1 LIYHEDYLKHK
12 TGLMHPEHEGRL
24 VAVIDH
30 LKKSD
35 LWGKLLHITPS
46 PADTKWIL
54 KVHTAEHLKFVRE
67 MCERGPNTSGQ
78 GDAVLDRE
86 GDTHVCRESYAVAL
100 LAVGGVLAG
109 IDTVMSGK
117 VKNAFC
123 AVRPPGHHAE
133 SSRAMGFCLFN
144 NVAVGARYAQEK
156 HGLKRVAIVDWDV
169 HHGNGTQEIFYE
181 DPSVLY
187 ISTHQYPF
195 YPGTGSAGD
204 RGAGKGEGFTLN
216 IPLRAGTDGEEYVK
230 LFKEKVLPAV
240 KDFKPNFL
248 FISAGFDAHK
258 DDPLAG
264 LLLDESAY
272 AEITR
277 MLTTVAKKHC
287 ASRIVSVLEGGY
299 DLNALPRCVE
309 THLEVFNAIR
319 MIQDVGRPVWSTYP
333 GSNMSGSDN

>member
-1 LIYHEDYLKHK
+1 LTGFIYHEDYLKHK
-12 TGLMHPEHEGRL
+12 TGYMHPEHEGRL
-24 VAVIDH
+24 IAIVDY

-35 LWGKLLHITPS
+35 LWAKLLHITPA

-54 KVHTAEHLKFVRE
+54 KVHTAEHLKSVRE
-67 MCERGPNTSGQ
+67 KCERGV
-78 GDAVLDRE
+78 AALDRE
-86 GDTHVCRESYAVAL
+86 GDTKVCPVSYAIAL
-100 LAVGGVLAG
+100 LAVGGVIAG
-109 IDTVMSGK
+109 IDAVMSGK

-123 AVRPPGHHAE
+123 AVRPPGHHAG

-181 DPSVLY
+181 VPSVLY

-195 YPGTGSAGD
+195 YPGTGSGTE

-216 IPLRAGTDGEEYVK
+216 IPLKAETDGEEYVK
-230 LFKEKVLPAV
+230 LFKEKVIPAV
-240 KDFKPNFL
+240 EKFKPNFL
-248 FISAGFDAHK
+248 FISAGFDAHR

-264 LLLDESAY
+264 ILLDESTY

-277 MLTTVAKKHC
+277 MLTEIAEKYCKG
-287 ASRIVSVLEGGY
+287 RIVSVLEGGY
-299 DLNALPRCVE
+299 DLRALPRCVE
-309 THLEVFNAIR
+309 AHLRDLLVAGE
-319 MIQDVGRPVWSTYP
+319 
-333 GSNMSGSDN
+333 

>member
-1 LIYHEDYLKHK
+1 LTAFIYHEDYLKHK
-12 TGLMHPEHEGRL
+12 TGFMHPEHEGRL
-24 VAVIDH
+24 IAIIDH

-35 LWGKLLHITPS
+35 LWDKLLHITPS

-54 KVHTAEHLKFVRE
+54 KVHTADYLKSVRE
-67 MCERGPNTSGQ
+67 KCERGVE
-78 GDAVLDRE
+78 VLDRE

-100 LAVGGVLAG
+100 LAVGGVLAAT
-109 IDTVMSGK
+109 DAVVSGEA
-117 VKNAFC
+117 KNAFC

-133 SSRAMGFCLFN
+133 STRAMGFCLFN
-144 NVAVGARYAQEK
+144 NVAVGARYAQVQY
-156 HGLKRVAIVDWDV
+156 GLNRVAIVDWDV

-195 YPGTGSAGD
+195 YPGTGSASD
-204 RGAGKGEGFTLN
+204 RGTRAGEGFTLN
-216 IPLRAGTDGEEYVK
+216 IPLRAETDGEEYVE
-230 LFKEKVLPAV
+230 LFKEKILPALEE
-240 KDFKPNFL
+240 FKPNFL

-277 MLTTVAKKHC
+277 MLVGATENFC
-287 ASRIVSVLEGGY
+287 DGRIVSVLEGGY
-299 DLNALPRCVE
+299 DLKALPRCVE
-309 THLEVFNAIR
+309 AHLRELTLTR
-319 MIQDVGRPVWSTYP
+319 E
-333 GSNMSGSDN
+333 